1 MRVEELI
8 NYGIV
13 NIDKP
18 SGPTS
23 HQVADFVQK
32 ILGIKKAG
40 HSGTLDPKVTG
51 ILVLGLSRA
60 TRLVHVLLTGG
71 KEYVGI
77 MHLHKLVDE
86 KEIKKTVKKFFV
98 GKIKQTPPIKSAV
111 KREER
116 EREIYEFEV
125 LEVNG
130 QDVLFRVSCQAGTY
144 IRKLCHDLGKQ
155 LGVGAHMAEL
165 RRTRVGPFDEST
177 TFTLQDLKDSYV
189 LWKEEGNEKFIRRVI
204 QPVESVVKNLPKVK
218 VNDGAKESLLH
229 GRDLAIPGIAEL
241 SEFVKDD
248 VVALMTKKGELIGL
262 GTAAMSTEEIEK
274 KKKGIAVRTEKV
286 FMRGEE
292 K

>member
-1 MRVEELI
+1 MKVEELI

-51 ILVLGLSRA
+51 VLVLGLGRA

-71 KEYVGI
+71 KEYVGV
-77 MHLHKLVDE
+77 MHLHKPVDE
-86 KEIKKTVKKFFV
+86 KIVKKTVKKYFT

-111 KREER
+111 KRQER
-116 EREIYEFEV
+116 EREIYSFDV
-125 LEVNG
+125 LEVDE
-130 QDVLFRVSCQAGTY
+130 QDVLFQVSCQAGTY
-144 IRKLCHDLGKQ
+144 IRKLCHDLGRQ
-155 LGVGAHMAEL
+155 LGVGGHMAEL
-165 RRTRVGPFDEST
+165 RRVRVGPFDEAT
-177 TFTLQDLKDSYV
+177 CFTLQDLKDAYT
-189 LWKEEGNEKFIRRVI
+189 LWKESGNEKFIRKVI
-204 QPVESVVKNLPKVK
+204 QPVESVVKDLPKVK
-218 VNDGAKESLLH
+218 VNDGARESLLH

-248 VVALMTKKGELIGL
+248 VIALMTKGGELIGL

-274 KKKGIAVRTEKV
+274 KKKGIAVKTEKV
-286 FMRGEE
+286 FMKEI
-292 K
+292 

>member
-177 TFTLQDLKDSYV
+177 TFTLQDLKDAYV

-248 VVALMTKKGELIGL
+248 VVALMNKKGELIGL